1 MAQVSNAQIDDL
13 YRAKYQAN
21 DRQWLQAEAKRDP
34 QQFLDVAK
42 RIGVQPP
49 SSAPGA
55 PPVQPANAFEKAMTA
70 NAGAVPPPLALP
82 PAPVAPPP
90 MVPAPLPMPLPPA
103 AGPPPVILGPNGMP
117 LPPSGA
123 PIPAMA
129 GGGVVTQPT
138 LALIGEAGP
147 EAVVPLTQPMPP
159 LRAADAADRGQP
171 TPDEINMY
179 IADAAAKR
187 GIDPGTALAVAYH
200 EGTATGQPNQRGT
213 FPTGSSWWPFQLHYG
228 GAGYEQFGTVA
239 GLGNDF
245 TAQTGYQPGDPRA
258 WQAATDFALDTVLQ
272 RGWYPT
278 FYGSVP
284 AKVAPTQGLPP
295 TAPVMARRG

>member
-1 MAQVSNAQIDDL
+1 
-13 YRAKYQAN
+13 
-21 DRQWLQAEAKRDP
+21 
-34 QQFLDVAK
+34 
-42 RIGVQPP
+42 
-49 SSAPGA
+49 
-55 PPVQPANAFEKAMTA
+55 
-70 NAGAVPPPLALP
+70 
-82 PAPVAPPP
+82 
-90 MVPAPLPMPLPPA
+90 
-103 AGPPPVILGPNGMP
+103 
-117 LPPSGA
+117 
-123 PIPAMA
+123 MA

-147 EAVVPLTQPMPP
+147 EAVVPLTPSPTPP

-200 EGTATGQPNQRGT
+200 EGTATGQPNARGT
-213 FPTGSSWWPFQLHYG
+213 FATGSSWWPFQLHYG
-228 GAGYEQFGTVA
+228 GPGYEQFGTVA

-258 WQAATDFALDTVLQ
+258 WQAATDFALDTVLH

-295 TAPVMARRG
+295 TAPAVARRA